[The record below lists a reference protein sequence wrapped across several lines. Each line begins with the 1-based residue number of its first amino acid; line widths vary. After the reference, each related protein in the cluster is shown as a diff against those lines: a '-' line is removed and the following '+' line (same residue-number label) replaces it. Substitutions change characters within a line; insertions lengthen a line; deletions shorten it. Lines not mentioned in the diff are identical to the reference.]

1 MDRSGVG
8 RFCNPAGVWCLEGGG
23 RVDELN
29 RQVNRARWRLGLQRF
44 TRLVGWCC
52 FATLLIALALV
63 LIDKYRPLGIEGWV
77 WPLLGVVAGGLSAA
91 GIAVVRGRGPI
102 DAAIEVDRRFGL
114 KERVSSTLALT
125 AAERETEIGQA
136 LIADAERR
144 IQKIEIRDQF
154 RVAPGGPILLPLVPL
169 VVAFLAIW
177 LSPAVAPKDQQAN
190 AAAVKRQVQQAAGS
204 LQRKLI
210 EQRKQAQQAGLED
223 ARRLFDRL
231 TEQVEELSSGKQD
244 DRKEALVQLNDL
256 KRQMESRQQ
265 QIGGADQIRK
275 TLEQLDP
282 GNRGP
287 AEEFIKSVAEG
298 DLRKAIDQLRDL
310 QAQVADGKLTDEERR
325 QLAGQLD
332 AMKNKLEDAIN
343 QHTRQCQN
351 LQNQINQA
359 RQAGQEDEAGRLQN
373 QLNQLRERDGQVE
386 RLQEMAGQLGQCSQS
401 LQDGQLQ
408 DTGDLL
414 EQLQSD
420 LGALQQQLDEMQML
434 DEAMDQLCQARD
446 QINCAQCG
454 GVGCAACQGDR
465 PGMGMGPGQGS
476 GDRPEE
482 KTETG
487 FYDTRVKQKIGK
499 GSATIIG
506 QADGPNVKGRVL
518 QEIEEQL
525 QSARSESADPI
536 TGQQIPRRH
545 QDHTRDYFNRFRN
558 GGD

>member
-1 MDRSGVG
+1 M
-8 RFCNPAGVWCLEGGG
+8 
-23 RVDELN
+23 DELN

-487 FYDTRVKQKIGK
+487 FYDTRVKQKIGT

>member
-1 MDRSGVG
+1 M
-8 RFCNPAGVWCLEGGG
+8 
-23 RVDELN
+23 
-29 RQVNRARWRLGLQRF
+29 RWRLGLQRF

-310 QAQVADGKLTDEERR
+310 QAQVADGKLTDEE
-325 QLAGQLD
+325 
-332 AMKNKLEDAIN
+332 
-343 QHTRQCQN
+343 
-351 LQNQINQA
+351 
-359 RQAGQEDEAGRLQN
+359 
-373 QLNQLRERDGQVE
+373 DG
-386 RLQEMAGQLGQCSQS
+386 S
-401 LQDGQLQ
+401 LPA
-408 DTGDLL
+408 
-414 EQLQSD
+414 SS
-420 LGALQQQLDEMQML
+420 M
-434 DEAMDQLCQARD
+434 R
-446 QINCAQCG
+446 
-454 GVGCAACQGDR
+454 
-465 PGMGMGPGQGS
+465 
-476 GDRPEE
+476 
-482 KTETG
+482 
-487 FYDTRVKQKIGK
+487 
-499 GSATIIG
+499 
-506 QADGPNVKGRVL
+506 
-518 QEIEEQL
+518 
-525 QSARSESADPI
+525 
-536 TGQQIPRRH
+536 
-545 QDHTRDYFNRFRN
+545 
-558 GGD
+558 

>member
-1 MDRSGVG
+1 M
-8 RFCNPAGVWCLEGGG
+8 E
-23 RVDELN
+23 ELN
-29 RQVNRARWRLGLQRF
+29 RQVNRARWWLGLQRF
-44 TRLVGWCC
+44 ARLVGWCC
-52 FATLLIALALV
+52 FATLLIALAPV

-77 WPLLGVVAGGLSAA
+77 CLALGGVVGVLLAA

-102 DAAIEVDRRFGL
+102 DAAIEIDRRFGL
-114 KERVSSTLALT
+114 KERVSSTLALA

-144 IQKIEIRDQF
+144 IRKIEIADRF
-154 RVAPGGPILLPLVPL
+154 RVAPGGQILLPLVPL
-169 VVAFLAIW
+169 VAAFLVIW
-177 LSPAVAPKDQQAN
+177 LVSPVVAPKDQQAN
-190 AAAVKRQVQQAAGS
+190 AAAIKKQVQNAAGS

-210 EQRKQAQQAGLED
+210 EQRKEAQKAGLED
-223 ARRLFDRL
+223 ARQLFDRL

-256 KRQMESRQQ
+256 KRQMENRQQ

-275 TLEQLDP
+275 TLEQLNT

-287 AEEFIKSVAEG
+287 AEKFMKSIAEG
-298 DLRKAIDQLRDL
+298 DLRKAIDELRNL
-310 QAQVADGKLTDEERR
+310 KEKVADGKLADEERK

-332 AMKNKLEDAIN
+332 DMKNKLEDAVN
-343 QHTRQCQN
+343 QHKLQCQN
-351 LQNQINQA
+351 LQNQIDQA
-359 RQAGQEDEAGRLQN
+359 RQAGQEGEASRLQN
-373 QLNQLRERDGQVE
+373 QLNQLTERNGEME
-386 RLQEMAGQLGQCSQS
+386 RLQEMARQLGQCSQC

-408 DTGDLL
+408 DASDLL

-420 LGALQQQLDEMQML
+420 LGDLQQQLEEMQML
-434 DEAMDQLCQARD
+434 DQAMDQLCQARD
-446 QINCAQCG
+446 QMNCAQCG
-454 GVGCAACQGDR
+454 GAGCAACQGDR
-465 PGMGMGPGQGS
+465 PGMGMGPGEGM

-499 GSATIIG
+499 GSATIVG
-506 QADGPNVKGRVL
+506 QIEGPNVKGRVL

-525 QSARSESADPI
+525 QSARSESADPL

-545 QDHTRDYFNRFRN
+545 QDHTRDYFNRFRH